1 MSPTAIFIVI
11 FARDR
16 WWIDLDG
23 KSQGPFLSSETATAE
38 AVRFAT
44 ELASKGGRSEV
55 RFAEPGTRPKVIY
68 QSAEQS
74 MLGRGTTVTH

>member
-1 MSPTAIFIVI
+1 MSPTSIFIVI
-11 FARDR
+11 FSGDR

-23 KSQGPFLSSETATAE
+23 KSQGPFITSETATAE

-44 ELASKGGRSEV
+44 ELARSGKRSEV
-55 RFAEPGTRPKVIY
+55 RLAEPGKRPTVIY

-74 MLGRGTTVTH
+74 MLGRNVTVVH